1 MLWKSRRA
9 EQRCWER
16 GVQKGERR
24 WQLSKDWRMWDII
37 SLRWYWCKGF
47 HAWHVGSTGRRPIRQ
62 AITNENK
69 NSRTFWSW
77 NAVTVSVPRWMR
89 RDDQN
94 QDQGHGDWS
103 IESGQSVQQVNVYV
117 CRAIYF
123 RFIYIYE
130 FWMGKIS
137 WRRKLQPTLVFLP
150 GESHGQRS
158 LADYSPWGCRV
169 GYDWATFTHF
179 KS

>member
-37 SLRWYWCKGF
+37 SLRWYWCKGL

-123 RFIYIYE
+123 RFIYIYIWILDGE
-130 FWMGKIS
+130 DLLEKEITTHSGIFA
-137 WRRKLQPTLVFLP
+137 WRIPWTEEPGRLQSI
-150 GESHGQRS
+150 GSQ
-158 LADYSPWGCRV
+158 
-169 GYDWATFTHF
+169 
-179 KS
+179 KSQTQFSD